1 MSSETSKPAPLL
13 EVKHLRTAFQ
23 VDKQQLVAV
32 DDISFEIKAGECL
45 GIVGE
50 SGCGKSV
57 TAMSILRLLPQPAG
71 TIIGGEIL
79 YQGRDI
85 RQMADREL
93 RHIRGGEI
101 AMIFQDP
108 MQALNPVHR
117 VGEQIMEVLAL
128 HQNLHGQQAR
138 EEAIELMRRVNIPS
152 PVQRFEDYPHQLS
165 GGMRQ
170 RILIAQALAGK
181 PKLIIADEPTTALD
195 VTVQQQ
201 ILKLLREQEGTA
213 TLLITHDLGVIAQH
227 CDRVMVMYAGRMVE
241 SAPVEQLFTKPAHDY
256 TKALLKSMPRGQKL
270 RKSLLYSIPGQVC
283 AIEDFVEGCR
293 FCQRV
298 GVQCEQL
305 TKAPKIEEIEPL
317 HFVSKCPRCC
327 PDDC

>member
-1 MSSETSKPAPLL
+1 MSTEDTAISTLL
-13 EVKHLRTAFQ
+13 EVKELRTAFQ
-23 VDKQQLVAV
+23 IGKSQRVAV
-32 DDISFEIKAGECL
+32 DGISFDIKAGECL

-57 TAMSILRLLPQPAG
+57 TAMSILRLLPQHAG
-71 TIIGGEIL
+71 KIIGGKIL
-79 YQGRDI
+79 FQGRDI
-85 RQMADREL
+85 SQMKEKEL

-108 MQALNPVHR
+108 MQALNPTHR

-128 HQNLHGQQAR
+128 HQNLQGQAAK
-138 EEAIELMRRVNIPS
+138 EEAIELMRRVHIPS
-152 PVQRFEDYPHQLS
+152 PVQRFDDYPHQLS

-201 ILKLLREQEGTA
+201 ILKLLCEQKDTA

-227 CDRVMVMYAGRMVE
+227 CDRVLVMYAGRMVE
-241 SAPVEQLFTKPAHDY
+241 SAPVEQLFAKPAHAY
-256 TKALLKSMPRGQKL
+256 TKALLQSMPRGGGT

-305 TKAPKIEEIEPL
+305 TKAPQIEEIAPL

-327 PDDC
+327 SQDC

>member
-1 MSSETSKPAPLL
+1 MNTEDKSPLL
-13 EVKHLRTAFQ
+13 QVKELRTAFQ
-23 VDKQQLVAV
+23 SDSKPLVAV
-32 DDISFEIKAGECL
+32 DGLSFDIKAGECL

-71 TIIGGEIL
+71 QILGGEVL
-79 YQGRDI
+79 FDGKDLLQLPTK
-85 RQMADREL
+85 EL
-93 RHIRGGEI
+93 RRIRGGEI

-108 MQALNPVHR
+108 MQALNPVHS
-117 VGEQIMEVLAL
+117 VGEQIMEVLDL
-128 HQNLHGQQAR
+128 HQNLRGYAAK
-138 EEAIELMRRVNIPS
+138 EESIELLRRVHIPS
-152 PVQRFEDYPHQLS
+152 PEQRFYDYPHQLS

-170 RILIAQALAGK
+170 RVLIAQALAGK

-201 ILKLLREQEGTA
+201 ILHLLREQKDTA
-213 TLLITHDLGVIAQH
+213 TLLITHDLGLIAQH
-227 CDRVMVMYAGRMVE
+227 CDRVLVMYAGRMVE
-241 SAPVEQLFTKPAHDY
+241 SAPVEQLFANPAHAY
-256 TKALLKSMPRGQKL
+256 TKALLQSVPRGQKL

-305 TKAPKIEEIEPL
+305 TKRPEIEEIATN
-317 HFVSKCPRCC
+317 HFVSKCHRCC
-327 PDDC
+327 SDVP

>member
-1 MSSETSKPAPLL
+1 MNPVDTNSPPLL
-13 EVKHLRTAFQ
+13 EVKNLRTAFQ
-23 VDKQQLVAV
+23 CGKKQLVAV
-32 DDISFEIKAGECL
+32 DGISFELAAGKCL

-57 TAMSILRLLPQPAG
+57 TAMSLLRLLPQPAG
-71 TIIGGEIL
+71 KIIGGEVL
-79 YQGRDI
+79 FEGHDLLP
-85 RQMADREL
+85 MGDAEL
-93 RHIRGGEI
+93 RSVRGGGI

-108 MQALNPVHR
+108 MQALNPVQCI
-117 VGEQIMEVLAL
+117 GEQIVEVLKL
-128 HQNLHGQQAR
+128 HQNLHGEEAK
-138 EEAIELMRRVNIPS
+138 EEAIELLRRVHIPS
-152 PVQRFEDYPHQLS
+152 PVQRFKDYPHQLS

-170 RILIAQALAGK
+170 RVLIAQALAGK

-201 ILKLLREQEGTA
+201 ILDLLRGQKDTA
-213 TLLITHDLGVIAQH
+213 TLLITHDLGVIAQN
-227 CDRVMVMYAGRMVE
+227 CDHVLVMYAGRMVE
-241 SAPVEQLFTKPAHDY
+241 YAPVEQLFAQPSHAY
-256 TKALLKSMPRGQKL
+256 TKALLKSMPRGQKV

-283 AIEDFVEGCR
+283 DIENFVEGCR

-305 TKAPKIEEIEPL
+305 TERPEIKEIAPF

-327 PDDC
+327 PEHC

>member
-1 MSSETSKPAPLL
+1 MNPDMTPPPSLL
-13 EVKHLRTAFQ
+13 EVKNLRSAFQ
-23 VDKQQLVAV
+23 VGKQQRIAV
-32 DDISFEIKAGECL
+32 DDISFELKAGECL

-71 TIIGGEIL
+71 KIIAGQIL
-79 YQGRDI
+79 FEGRDI
-85 RQMADREL
+85 CQMKDREL
-93 RHIRGGEI
+93 RQIRGGEI

-128 HQNLHGQQAR
+128 HQNMHGQEAR
-138 EEAIELMRRVNIPS
+138 EEAIELMRRVHIPS
-152 PVQRFEDYPHQLS
+152 PVQRFHDYPHQLS

-170 RILIAQALAGK
+170 RVLIAQALAGK

-201 ILKLLREQEGTA
+201 ILHLLCQQEDTA
-213 TLLITHDLGVIAQH
+213 TLLITHDLGVVAQH

-241 SAPVEQLFTKPAHDY
+241 MAPVEQLFAQPAHAY
-256 TKALLKSMPRGQKL
+256 TKALLQSMPRGQQE
-270 RKSLLYSIPGQVC
+270 RKSPLYSIPGQVC
-283 AIEDFVEGCR
+283 AIENFVDGCR

-305 TKAPKIEEIEPL
+305 TEAPKIEEIAPL

-327 PDDC
+327 PDEA